1 MSTFVP
7 VCEFSRV
14 HRDIYVNTSFG
25 KLGTKAQENI
35 KQRLSAKIKS
45 IITFITE
52 GGKDNITVNYIWT
65 CTILP
70 THFSIEIVMM
80 VHGTS
85 RINHTNHLLVEM
97 FDLCEWLERDHAYF
111 ALRWN
116 SILKTGILALNRSIM
131 HHMMQHFLPSS
142 SSNPITAGV
151 PFPAVESLFALSA
164 ELVLGS
170 RNLGRYAF
178 MSIPS
183 LSKNNM

>member
-25 KLGTKAQENI
+25 KLGTKAQENN

-70 THFSIEIVMM
+70 THFSTEIVMM

-97 FDLCEWLERDHAYF
+97 FDLYE
-111 ALRWN
+111 
-116 SILKTGILALNRSIM
+116 
-131 HHMMQHFLPSS
+131 
-142 SSNPITAGV
+142 
-151 PFPAVESLFALSA
+151 
-164 ELVLGS
+164 
-170 RNLGRYAF
+170 
-178 MSIPS
+178 
-183 LSKNNM
+183 